1 MSELSRRTPLYAEH
15 VRLGSKMIEFGGWEM
30 PVYYTSI
37 MEEHLAV
44 RQAVGVFD
52 ISHMGQILVAG
63 PDASLFLN
71 RLLTNNIEKI
81 GVGQGQ
87 YTLLL
92 NEKGGVIDDLIVY
105 RLEAHIYFLV
115 VNAAKIAEDFAW
127 LEQHRSGD
135 VEIINQSDDYA
146 GLAIQGPA
154 AVALLE
160 NFLGAKL
167 SPRSGMIE
175 VVAKGDDRGVSFLV
189 GRTGYTGEDGAEIF
203 FSSLEATG
211 VWQKLLELG
220 AKPCG
225 LGARDTL
232 RLEVCYPLNGSD
244 LSPERTPLEAGLGFF
259 VDLTKDDFL
268 GKEALSSQKNKGLT
282 HRLVPFTMTSKG
294 PPPRS
299 HYPVYVGGKLVGET
313 CSGGLSPS
321 LGIGIGMAYL
331 PIEATGA
338 GIELE
343 IDVRGRKFP
352 AVVAKKPL
360 YKKS

>member
-1 MSELSRRTPLYAEH
+1 
-15 VRLGSKMIEFGGWEM
+15 MIEFGGWEM
-30 PVYYTSI
+30 PAFYTSI

-52 ISHMGQILVAG
+52 ISHMGQILVSG
-63 PDASLFLN
+63 PDSAKFLN
-71 RLLTNNIEKI
+71 RMLTNNVTRI
-81 GVGQGQ
+81 GIGQGQ

-92 NEKGGVIDDLIVY
+92 NENGGVIDDLIVY
-105 RLEAHIYFLV
+105 RLDAELYFLV
-115 VNAAKIAEDFAW
+115 VNAAKIEEDFAW
-127 LEQHRSGD
+127 LEAHHEGIL
-135 VEIINQSDDYA
+135 EISNQSDDYA
-146 GLAIQGPA
+146 GLAVQGPG
-154 AVALLE
+154 AVALLT
-160 NFLGAKL
+160 NFLGTDL
-167 SPRSGMIE
+167 PPRNGMIE
-175 VVAKGDDRGVSFLV
+175 VVSHGLSFLV

-203 FSSLEATG
+203 LAAPEAAG
-211 VWQKLLELG
+211 VWQKLLALR

-259 VDLTKDDFL
+259 VDLEKGDFI
-268 GKEALSSQKNKGLT
+268 GREALVAQKTAGLT
-282 HRLVPFTMTSKG
+282 YKLAPFTMTSKG

-299 HYPVYVGGKLVGET
+299 HYPVFLDGEMVGET

-331 PIEATGA
+331 PIGA
-338 GIELE
+338 EVGREIE

-360 YKKS
+360 YRKS